1 MPSAV
6 GKGLDLGVSVLSP
19 VCLTALITY
28 TCIGILGAS
37 VVLFMY
43 VPDSG
48 FDWPVVIGAGVSIAL
63 GELATWY
70 SEHERRKNL
79 ESS

>member
-19 VCLTALITY
+19 VCLAALITY

-43 VPDSG
+43 IPDSG
-48 FDWPVVIGAGVSIAL
+48 FDWPVVIGAGVSSH
-63 GELATWY
+63 LANWQY
-70 SEHERRKNL
+70 GIQNMRKDK
-79 ESS
+79 